1 MSNCIS
7 RFENMDALETL
18 ALNGNNCYNV
28 SENLFDCLPSLR
40 HLHLSNFNVDPEFFR
55 EHARRMFKNLDQL
68 ETLDLSLNSLVHLD
82 PHMMTS
88 QRRLKELN
96 LAGNHL
102 QSMALNLAANE
113 QLRVLDLSH
122 NMLPTLTSRER
133 ESLDHIQANNNLR

>member
-1 MSNCIS
+1 
-7 RFENMDALETL
+7 
-18 ALNGNNCYNV
+18 
-28 SENLFDCLPSLR
+28 
-40 HLHLSNFNVDPEFFR
+40 
-55 EHARRMFKNLDQL
+55 MFKNLDQL